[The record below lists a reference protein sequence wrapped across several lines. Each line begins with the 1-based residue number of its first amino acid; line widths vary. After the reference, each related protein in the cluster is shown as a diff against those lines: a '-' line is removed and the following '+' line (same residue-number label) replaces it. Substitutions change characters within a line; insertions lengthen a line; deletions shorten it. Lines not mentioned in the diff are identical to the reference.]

1 MFTRKRIV
9 NYRKFNKPVIYA
21 IWHGLQNSVGC
32 FTKEDRANINILIS
46 PSNDG
51 EIANRICRM
60 INFKTI
66 RGSHKRRGSQALR
79 EIIRALKNGES
90 VIYTVDGPKGPAY
103 KVKNGILKIAQL
115 SGATVVPISAQMN
128 PIVRFNSWDKYELLT
143 FFTGMTLVMGNEIEI
158 PHDCS
163 EEDGERY
170 RVQIEDE
177 LYRLK
182 EIARKEFKW

>member
-1 MFTRKRIV
+1 
-9 NYRKFNKPVIYA
+9 
-21 IWHGLQNSVGC
+21 
-32 FTKEDRANINILIS
+32 
-46 PSNDG
+46 
-51 EIANRICRM
+51 M

-143 FFTGMTLVMGNEIEI
+143 FFTRMTLVMGNEIEI

-163 EEDGERY
+163 EEEGEQY
-170 RVQIEDE
+170 RIRIEDE

-182 EIARKEFKW
+182 EIAIKEFKW